1 MSRTWGRIGLALAL
15 GLGVTAL
22 PLEAQ
27 RGMRGGAGMGAAEP
41 GAGPNVGRS
50 LEIALENREAL
61 ELDGEQVS
69 RLQEV
74 QGHMDAE
81 VTPLAEEMRTLR
93 SELWDGDVDRDEG
106 LRRMQEL
113 RGRLLV
119 ATAPV
124 RGRVQEILTVEQHRE
139 LQALVRQERPAW
151 GRGRGGGTGGG
162 GMGMAPRGGALRGP
176 VGRTGP
182 GMRRGGM
189 AAPGRAGAFRGR
201 AAGFRGPGGGMACF
215 GYTRGRALPGRPG
228 GGFFFRGGP
237 APFQAPDTVPGGG
250 F

>member
-1 MSRTWGRIGLALAL
+1 MALAL

-27 RGMRGGAGMGAAEP
+27 RGMRGGAGMGPTGP

-74 QGHMDAE
+74 RAHMDAE
-81 VTPLAEEMRTLR
+81 VTPLVEEMGTLR
-93 SELWDGDVDRDEG
+93 SELREGEVDRDEG

-139 LQALVRQERPAW
+139 LQALVWQERPA
-151 GRGRGGGTGGG
+151 GGRGGGVGAPGV
-162 GMGMAPRGGALRGP
+162 GMAPRGGAFRGP
-176 VGRTGP
+176 VGRPGP

-189 AAPGRAGAFRGR
+189 AGPGRAGAFRGR
-201 AAGFRGPGGGMACF
+201 GTGFRGPGGGMACF
-215 GYTRGRALPGRPG
+215 GYVRGRALPGRSG
-228 GGFFFRGGP
+228 GGAFFRRGR
-237 APFQAPDTVPGGG
+237 APSQAPDTVPGGG
-250 F
+250 S